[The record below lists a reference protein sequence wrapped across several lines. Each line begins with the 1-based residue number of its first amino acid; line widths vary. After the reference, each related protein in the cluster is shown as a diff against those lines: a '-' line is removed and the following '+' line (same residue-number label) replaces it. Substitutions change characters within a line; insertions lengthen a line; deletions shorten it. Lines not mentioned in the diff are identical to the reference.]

1 MEIRILGEQEVAQAA
16 DLAQVVYRNQI
27 EPYFNQPQMNQ
38 YFYEYAKKDTL
49 TGRAAAGQ
57 VYVWGAFEGANMV
70 GMSAMQPEG
79 HVTLLYVLPQYQ
91 KRGMGKAMLLEMKR
105 YAFERLHLQQLT
117 LSAMPAWTANYFA
130 RNGYVKMI
138 TGNPMAPYI
147 SMVSPIKYHMDY
159 TAKKWSTPVVIGVS
173 AATLGFVTVVG
184 ILYGI
189 MGIL

>member
-38 YFYEYAKKDTL
+38 YFYEYAKKETL

-105 YAFERLHLQQLT
+105 YAFEVLHLHQLT

-138 TGNPMAPYI
+138 TRNPMAPYI

-173 AATLGFVTVVG
+173 AAALGFVTVVG

>member
-1 MEIRILGEQEVAQAA
+1 MLGEQEVAQAA

-38 YFYEYAKKDTL
+38 YFYEYAKKETL

-105 YAFERLHLQQLT
+105 YAFEVLHLHQLT

-173 AATLGFVTVVG
+173 AAALGFVTVVG

>member
-1 MEIRILGEQEVAQAA
+1 MEIRMLGEQEVAQAA

-38 YFYEYAKKDTL
+38 YFYEYAKKETL

-105 YAFERLHLQQLT
+105 YAFEVLHLHQLT

-173 AATLGFVTVVG
+173 AAALGFVTVVG

>member
-27 EPYFNQPQMNQ
+27 EPYFNQPKMNQ
-38 YFYEYAKKDTL
+38 HFYEYAKKDTL

-91 KRGMGKAMLLEMKR
+91 KRGMGKAMRLEMKR

-138 TGNPMAPYI
+138 TGNAMAPYI

>member
-1 MEIRILGEQEVAQAA
+1 MVIRMLGEQEVAQAA

-38 YFYEYAKKDTL
+38 YFYEYAKKETL

-105 YAFERLHLQQLT
+105 YAFEVLHLHQLT

-138 TGNPMAPYI
+138 TRNPMAPYI

-173 AATLGFVTVVG
+173 AAALGFVTVVG

>member
-1 MEIRILGEQEVAQAA
+1 MEIRMLGEQEVAQAA

-38 YFYEYAKKDTL
+38 YFYEYAKKETL

-70 GMSAMQPEG
+70 GMRAMQPEG

-105 YAFERLHLQQLT
+105 YAFEVLHLHQLT

-173 AATLGFVTVVG
+173 AAALGFVTVVG

>member
-1 MEIRILGEQEVAQAA
+1 MVIRMLGEQEVAQAA

-38 YFYEYAKKDTL
+38 YFYEYAKKETL

-105 YAFERLHLQQLT
+105 YAFEVLHLHQLT

-173 AATLGFVTVVG
+173 AAALGFVTVVG